1 MAEAWDLENCF
12 FKCKTFS
19 SPKQQQQLQI
29 AGDGCDGGESPSSC
43 FLFQKINNE
52 KIFLSSKVLPFAS
65 NHYWKCHREKWA
77 ALGASLSRIWLNNEN
92 LIHRLHVNLM
102 EICRQSFESC
112 ANRVTWCWSFTRC
125 VEKLVRLFKTRH
137 WELLPK
143 EISEIR
149 IKQAFKGLICF
160 DVLSKQSH
168 PKVIEARQFSSCKHM
183 TSTSFSKVNSATAF
197 GTLYRPPLIA

>member
-1 MAEAWDLENCF
+1 MSYDEFCHRIQTEKLSAVAAFFIRPRRGWDCRIGRLHIVTSMTEAWDLENCF

-52 KIFLSSKVLPFAS
+52 KILLSSKVLPFAS

-92 LIHRLHVNLM
+92 LIHLLHVNLM

-125 VEKLVRLFKTRH
+125 LEKLCSLIQDSTLR
-137 WELLPK
+137 
-143 EISEIR
+143 
-149 IKQAFKGLICF
+149 AAAKGDF
-160 DVLSKQSH
+160 
-168 PKVIEARQFSSCKHM
+168 R
-183 TSTSFSKVNSATAF
+183 N
-197 GTLYRPPLIA
+197 